1 MEIGK
6 LVAICF
12 NGLTNALRQSLRP
25 SRTELDA
32 PAALIMAGLAAQWK
46 SGDRVQPRLQTLQPA
61 LGALLPDIIE
71 AVVFSPCDLVED
83 FAVKPVGGLAPLRW
97 VAEVVPKTKAYLSAV
112 VTHDL
117 PL

>member
-1 MEIGK
+1 MYLEDVPPLGQPVDPMGFMGLRFRIGY
-6 LVAICF
+6 
-12 NGLTNALRQSLRP
+12 T
-25 SRTELDA
+25 
-32 PAALIMAGLAAQWK
+32 QWK

-97 VAEVVPKTKAYLSAV
+97 VAEG
-112 VTHDL
+112 
-117 PL
+117 

>member
-46 SGDRVQPRLQTLQPA
+46 SGDRFSRAYKRFNQPWALSYQTSSKPL
-61 LGALLPDIIE
+61 
-71 AVVFSPCDLVED
+71 FSPH
-83 FAVKPVGGLAPLRW
+83 AIWSRI
-97 VAEVVPKTKAYLSAV
+97 SR
-112 VTHDL
+112 
-117 PL
+117 